1 MSVNVSAAAT
11 QELTEDQAVAR
22 GVSLRARLMAT
33 FLESKLL
40 LVAAVIAFI
49 FVLMA
54 IVGPYLVP
62 HDPRAATGSV
72 LAPPGGEYWFGT
84 DAAGL
89 DIFSRVL
96 AGARVDITIALLATS
111 LSVIVGCSIGL
122 LSSFFGGRV
131 GSLVLR
137 VSDVVQAFPLMV
149 FAMIFVTMGGRSA
162 INIIAVVAFL
172 NVPIFIRLTRTQVV
186 ALKGRTFVE
195 AARADGASEWSAAF
209 RHVFPNSLTPVWAQ
223 LGITL
228 GWSIIV
234 TAGLSFIGAGIQP
247 PTPEWGSMV
256 ALGANGMVSGAWWP
270 SVFPGLAM
278 SLAVF
283 GFAAVAEGVRRAM
296 FDE

>member
-1 MSVNVSAAAT
+1 MTVNLTVSAVADPAT
-11 QELTEDQAVAR
+11 EIVVR
-22 GVSLRARLMAT
+22 GVSMRARLVAT
-33 FLESKLL
+33 FVESKLL
-40 LVAAVIAFI
+40 LVAGSIATL
-49 FVLMA
+49 FVLLA
-54 IVGPYLVP
+54 VVGPYLAP
-62 HDPRAATGSV
+62 YDPTESTGEV
-72 LAPPGGEYWFGT
+72 LVAPGGSHWFGT

-89 DIFSRVL
+89 DIFSRVI
-96 AGARVDITIALLATS
+96 AGARVDITIALLATAV
-111 LSVIVGCSIGL
+111 SVIVGSSIGL

-131 GSLVLR
+131 GALVLR

-149 FAMIFVTMGGRSA
+149 FAMIFVTMGGRNA
-162 INIIAVVAFL
+162 LNIVAVVAFL

-195 AARADGASEWSAAF
+195 AARADGATEWSAAF

-256 ALGANGMVSGAWWP
+256 AVGANGMVSGVWWP